1 MDIKSLKDKILQLA
15 IQGKLVPQ
23 DENDEPASI
32 LLEKIKAEKDQL
44 IKDKVIKKEKPL
56 PEISEEEIYMDIP
69 KSWIWTKMGD
79 ISKKIHYGYTA
90 SAEENDT
97 GVRLLRITDIQN
109 NKVNWN
115 TVPYCTIEESKLD
128 SCKLENN
135 DILIARTGGTIGK
148 SFIVKNVECTAV
160 FASYLIRI
168 KILDNINEDYIKLFL
183 ESTLYWRQLQEKSKG
198 TGQANVNAVS
208 LSNLIIPLPPLEE
221 QKRIV
226 AKVDELF
233 ELIDELDNNKQ
244 ELLESIS
251 NTRNKVLQLAIQG
264 KLVEQCENDE
274 PVNMLLER
282 IKIEKEQLI
291 KNKVIKKEKPL
302 PEISE
307 EEKVFDLPKGW
318 EWCRLGE
325 IITLSDNLNIQSKLK
340 PDEMINYL
348 DIDSIDNLQQKIK
361 GTKLEPVKKL
371 SSRARRVL
379 TKDMIVYSMVRPYL
393 KNMAIIT
400 EDKKNFIG
408 STGFVAFKSIIVEK
422 EYIFN
427 YLRSEYVTNKLNGY
441 TVGFNSPSIN
451 LTQFTELE
459 IPIPPLEEQKR
470 IVEKLDII
478 MDYLDKLQQE
488 IESQELMLEDIV
500 Q

>member
-15 IQGKLVPQ
+15 IQGKLVSQ
-23 DENDEPASI
+23 NENDEPASV
-32 LLEKIKAEKDQL
+32 LLEKIKAEKEQL
-44 IKDKVIKKEKPL
+44 IKDKIIKKEKPL
-56 PEISEEEIYMDIP
+56 PKISEEEKSFDLPKGWEWCKLGTITINHDSKRKPVSVKDRENLEKIYDY
-69 KSWIWTKMGD
+69 
-79 ISKKIHYGYTA
+79 YGA
-90 SAEENDT
+90 T
-97 GVRLLRITDIQN
+97 GVIDKVDNYIFDGFYLLIGEDGGNFFTDKDVAFTVTGKFWPN
-109 NKVNWN
+109 NHVH
-115 TVPYCTIEESKLD
+115 V
-128 SCKLENN
+128 LEC
-135 DILIARTGGTIGK
+135 I
-148 SFIVKNVECTAV
+148 
-160 FASYLIRI
+160 
-168 KILDNINEDYIKLFL
+168 DNITTDYLKLFL
-183 ESTLYWRQLQEKSKG
+183 NSIDFKKLDLITGIAVPKLNQL
-198 TGQANVNAVS
+198 
-208 LSNLIIPLPPLEE
+208 NLNNIVISLPPLEE

-244 ELLESIS
+244 ELLENIS
-251 NTRNKVLQLAIQG
+251 NTRNKLLQLAIQG
-264 KLVEQCENDE
+264 KLVEQCEDDE
-274 PVNMLLER
+274 PASVLLER
-282 IKIEKEQLI
+282 IKAEKEQLI
-291 KNKVIKKEKPL
+291 KDKVIKKEKPL

-459 IPIPPLEEQKR
+459 IPTPPLEEQKR
-470 IVEKLDII
+470 IVEKLDIFLNI
-478 MDYLDKLQQE
+478 FMFLSMMVK
-488 IESQELMLEDIV
+488 
-500 Q
+500 